1 MQLEKRIEAL
11 EAQAGAGAC
20 IRVLCLRK
28 GETTE
33 QALARVGP
41 ASASVI
47 GAVFVQHTQADPER
61 AAKLEAGVAT
71 AEMTTEELL
80 MLRVALAAA

>member
-11 EAQAGAGAC
+11 EAQAGADGR

-33 QALARVGP
+33 QAFARVRPNG
-41 ASASVI
+41 ASVI
-47 GAVFVQHTQADPER
+47 GTVLVHQAHADPER
-61 AAKLEAGVAT
+61 MAKLEAGMAT
-71 AEMTTEELL
+71 AEMTAEELL
-80 MLRVALAAA
+80 MLRVALASH

>member
-11 EAQAGAGAC
+11 EAQAGAGGR

-33 QALARVGP
+33 HAFARIGP
-41 ASASVI
+41 ASISVI
-47 GAVFVQHTQADPER
+47 GTVLLHHTHADPER
-61 AAKLEAGVAT
+61 TAKLEVGMAT
-71 AEMTTEELL
+71 EEMTTEELL

>member
-11 EAQAGAGAC
+11 EAQAGAGGR

-33 QALARVGP
+33 QTFARVGS

-47 GAVFVQHTQADPER
+47 GSVFVQHTHVDPER
-61 AAKLEAGVAT
+61 AAKLEAGMAT
-71 AEMTTEELL
+71 SEMTTQELL